1 MIIGLISDTHGLLRK
16 EVIEKLRGCDLI
28 IHAGDIGEFEVVE
41 KLKSIAQTELI
52 RGNCDKNIDTNIIPE
67 EKIIEVSGKRIYLI
81 HDIGKL
87 KADLKKENI
96 DIVVYGHSHK
106 ENIYTENGI
115 IYINPGSVGPKRFK
129 LPITMVKLYINEEKV
144 NKDVLKYDIFKL
156 NEYYIEFIDVLK

>member
-16 EVIEKLRGCDLI
+16 EVVEKLRGCDLI
-28 IHAGDIGEFEVVE
+28 IHAGDIGKIEVVE
-41 KLKSIAQTELI
+41 KLKDIAQTELVK
-52 RGNCDKNIDTNIIPE
+52 GNCDKNIDSNIMPE

-87 KADLKKENI
+87 KVDFKRENI

-106 ENIYTENGI
+106 KNIYEENGI

-129 LPITMVKLYINEEKV
+129 LPTTMAKLYIDEKEKNK
-144 NKDVLKYDIFKL
+144 NKDILTNDIFEL
-156 NEYYIEFIDVLK
+156 NEYYVKFINI

>member
-1 MIIGLISDTHGLLRK
+1 MIIGLISDTHGLIRK
-16 EVIEKLRGCDLI
+16 EVVEKLRGCDLI
-28 IHAGDIGEFEVVE
+28 IHAGDIGKIEVIE
-41 KLKSIAQTELI
+41 KLKNIAQTELI
-52 RGNCDKNIDTNIIPE
+52 KGNCDKNVDTNIIPE

-87 KADLKKENI
+87 KVDLNKENI

-129 LPITMVKLYINEEKV
+129 LPITMAKLYINEKKV
-144 NKDVLKYDIFKL
+144 NKEISKEDIFKL